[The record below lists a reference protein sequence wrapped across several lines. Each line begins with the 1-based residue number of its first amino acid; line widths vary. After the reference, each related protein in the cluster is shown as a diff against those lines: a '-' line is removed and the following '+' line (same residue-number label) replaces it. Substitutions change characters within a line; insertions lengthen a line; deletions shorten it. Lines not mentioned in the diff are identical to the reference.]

1 MTWTGKT
8 MAAVMPQII
17 AAPQPPR
24 SITENPSDPSRKP
37 GFARQITNPS
47 YQRSVFRSWR
57 SSTTASA
64 TIPPPRRQY
73 RLIHGNTRAA
83 RPNVTPGAES
93 FNGAGAGRSGDRGVQ
108 SVRVAQATDHDQV

>member
-1 MTWTGKT
+1 MTWTGKM

-64 TIPPPRRQY
+64 TIPPPRRQH
-73 RLIHGNTRAA
+73 RLLHGNYEGRAA
-83 RPNVTPGAES
+83 ERNTWRGEFQRRGS
-93 FNGAGAGRSGDRGVQ
+93 RSGDRGVQ